1 MIVSFDDNVKATA
14 FVDASGRTG
23 MRQQLLHESA
33 SATIKEIVREHAP
46 SLCTAI
52 RVGSLELS
60 INILQK
66 QKMLVAAG
74 ADSSAARG
82 ACILETR
89 SGMLPNALHGILG
102 MSG

>member
-23 MRQQLLHESA
+23 MRQQLLHESVLQ
-33 SATIKEIVREHAP
+33 TIEEIQ
-46 SLCTAI
+46 I
-52 RVGSLELS
+52 
-60 INILQK
+60 
-66 QKMLVAAG
+66 AAG
-74 ADSSAARG
+74 ADISVARG

-89 SGMLPNALHGILG
+89 SGMLPNALHGILR